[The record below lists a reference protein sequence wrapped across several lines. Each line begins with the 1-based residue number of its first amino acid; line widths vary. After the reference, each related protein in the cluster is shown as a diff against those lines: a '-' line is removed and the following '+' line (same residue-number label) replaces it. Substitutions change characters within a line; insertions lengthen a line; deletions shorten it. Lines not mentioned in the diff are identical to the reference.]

1 MTSETV
7 AVRNGK
13 TLQCPKCKVQLRVA
27 LKDGIEIDT
36 CEKCQGVWADFADEK
51 TLLEIKTE
59 VFTIDELRRLRR
71 QYAPS
76 FTRQEIQYFPCPV
89 CQKLMHRR
97 NWGSHS
103 GVVVDRCEDHGT
115 WHDAGEIEKIRDFIR
130 IGGIE
135 YEKLKLTENGL
146 TGLEG
151 KMEQEILRLDKRVDS
166 AYRRAR
172 FFSLIGF

>member
-1 MTSETV
+1 MTRIAE
-7 AVRNGK
+7 RNGRQ
-13 TLQCPKCKVQLRVA
+13 LHCPKCNIPLYVA
-27 LKDGIEIDT
+27 LQDGIEIDT
-36 CEKCQGVWADFADEK
+36 CEKCRGIWADFADEK
-51 TLLEIKTE
+51 VLLEIKME
-59 VFTIDELRRLRR
+59 VFSVDELRRLRR
-71 QYAPS
+71 QYAPAFS
-76 FTRQEIQYFPCPV
+76 RQEIRYFPCPI

-103 GVVVDRCEDHGT
+103 GVVVDRCENHGT

-135 YEKLKLTENGL
+135 YEKLKITENGL
-146 TGLEG
+146 TGLES

-172 FFSLIGF
+172 LFNLMGL